1 MEIKNFDSI
10 VTEGKEKLDNIFE
23 VFSKDIKA
31 MASTKQLNINNLE
44 ESMLIFMNSVKTT
57 ITDTSGIFL
66 SNIETEN
73 TSKRIKYKGEELKL
87 LKKSQ
92 NNNSDSFR

>member
-31 MASTKQLNINNLE
+31 MASTKQLNINSLE

-87 LKKSQ
+87 LKKKPK
-92 NNNSDSFR
+92 